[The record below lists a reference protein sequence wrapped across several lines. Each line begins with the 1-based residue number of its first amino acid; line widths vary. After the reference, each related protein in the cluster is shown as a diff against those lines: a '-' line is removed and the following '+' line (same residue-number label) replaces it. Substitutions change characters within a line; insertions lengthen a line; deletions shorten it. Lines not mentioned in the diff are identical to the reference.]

1 MTSPELMA
9 PLHGQRLRC
18 LYDQAQVKDAL
29 KRMAGEINATFSGAE
44 PVVVLGVMNGA
55 LVTLGQLLTDLKFP
69 LYLDYVHAT
78 RYQQGE
84 TGGELQWQRRPEE
97 PLAGHQVLIVDDI
110 LDWGI
115 TLAALVEHCRQA
127 GATDVKTAVLAR
139 KQRPQPPVIEA
150 DFAALEVPDE
160 YVLGYGMDYRGLWRN
175 LPGIY
180 VLEPG
185 PHE

>member
-1 MTSPELMA
+1 MA
-9 PLHGQRLRC
+9 PLHGGRLRC

-97 PLAGHQVLIVDDI
+97 PD
-110 LDWGI
+110 
-115 TLAALVEHCRQA
+115 
-127 GATDVKTAVLAR
+127 R
-139 KQRPQPPVIEA
+139 KSTRLNSSHVA
-150 DFAALEVPDE
+150 
-160 YVLGYGMDYRGLWRN
+160 
-175 LPGIY
+175 
-180 VLEPG
+180 
-185 PHE
+185 